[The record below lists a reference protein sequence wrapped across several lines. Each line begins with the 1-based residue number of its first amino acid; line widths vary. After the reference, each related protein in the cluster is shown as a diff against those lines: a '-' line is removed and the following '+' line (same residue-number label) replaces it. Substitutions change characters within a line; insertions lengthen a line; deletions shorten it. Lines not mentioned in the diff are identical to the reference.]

1 MGMARAPLREPKAS
15 RLLVMWLFLFVVLPV
30 SAVAGAGFLLYR
42 GQTIARHIRGTCY
55 DDVSKMPRNHVGLVL
70 GCVRYLES
78 GRPNRYFTYRIE
90 AAAALVH
97 AGKVDILL
105 VSGASH
111 RKSIDE
117 AGSMK
122 EALIEQGVPAASIV
136 CDRFGYRT
144 IDSVLRARMV
154 YGQGRLTIVSQQ
166 FHNERAIYI
175 AERRGIEAIGLNA
188 EDVEPPRGRIVR
200 LREYL
205 ARMRVLVDIHL
216 SNTKPR
222 VLGEGEPL

>member
-1 MGMARAPLREPKAS
+1 
-15 RLLVMWLFLFVVLPV
+15 MWLFLFVVLPL
-30 SAVAGAGFLLYR
+30 STVAGAGFLFYR

-70 GCVRYLES
+70 GCVRYLAS

-90 AAAALVH
+90 AAAALLH
-97 AGKVDILL
+97 AGKVDVLL

-122 EALIEQGVPAASIV
+122 EALIEQGVPAASIA

-154 YGQGRLTIVSQQ
+154 YGQDRLTIVSQE

-175 AERRGIEAIGLNA
+175 AEHCGIQAIGLNA
-188 EDVEPPRGRIVR
+188 EDVEPPRGRMVR

-216 SNTKPR
+216 RKTKPR